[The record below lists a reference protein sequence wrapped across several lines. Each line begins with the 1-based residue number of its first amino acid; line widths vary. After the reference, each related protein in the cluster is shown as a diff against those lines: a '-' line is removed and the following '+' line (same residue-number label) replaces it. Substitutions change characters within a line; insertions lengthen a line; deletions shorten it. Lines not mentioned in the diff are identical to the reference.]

1 MKNKKRYIGLVFL
14 NSIVIT
20 SFILSTTSSAES
32 NTIHSNEK
40 YNNILGSTEFI
51 SGQLTAPS
59 SQRLED
65 IIFQYIDEHK
75 DKYNLGVKSA
85 KESFTVQKEEK
96 DDLGT
101 TMVRLQQVYNGI
113 PVHGSTQVAHI
124 NDKGILT
131 VLSGTV
137 VPELDKKLLELNKK
151 ISSEESI
158 VIAEKDL
165 NFKPQYEQKPTSK
178 LVIYNTEN
186 ETKYA
191 YAVQLNFLHPKA
203 GNYLY
208 FIDVAT
214 GEILS
219 KLNSIDE
226 MTSQQDT
233 AIIGMGKGVLED
245 YKYLNISSSSSSYSN
260 FKLQD
265 ITRGKGIFTYDAKNQ
280 WIYPNVVWSGSN
292 RVLDSK
298 YDASAV
304 DAHYYSGI
312 VYDFYKGYFNR
323 KSFDNK
329 EGAIHSIVH
338 YGQNYNNALWNG
350 SQLVYGDGDGK
361 HAISYSGAIDVVG
374 HEFTHAVTQNSSGLI
389 YQNESGALNE
399 SISDLFGTL
408 VEFYQYKN
416 PDYEIGEDVYTPDIP
431 NDAMR
436 SMSDPKKYNQPDHYS
451 NRYIGTKDK
460 GGVHINSGIINKSMY
475 LLAEGG
481 THYGI
486 SVPGISLYK
495 VGQIYYRANSVYFT
509 QSTTFSQAKVALVQA
524 AVDLYGQN
532 SAEVDAVQKSFN
544 AVGIY

>member
-1 MKNKKRYIGLVFL
+1 MKKKKCYVGLVFFIG
-14 NSIVIT
+14 SAFTSVILPI
-20 SFILSTTSSAES
+20 SSSAES
-32 NTIHSNEK
+32 NTIPSNEK
-40 YNNILGSTEFI
+40 YNSTLGSTEFI

-59 SQRLED
+59 SQKVED
-65 IIFQYIDEHK
+65 IIFQYVDEHK

-96 DDLGT
+96 DDFGT
-101 TMVRLQQVYNGI
+101 TVVRLQQVYNGI

-137 VPELDKKLLELNKK
+137 VPELDKNLPELNKK
-151 ISSEESI
+151 KSPEEAI

-178 LVIYNTEN
+178 LVIYTNGN

-191 YAVQLNFLHPKA
+191 YAVQLNFLYPHP
-203 GNYLY
+203 GNYFY
-208 FIDVAT
+208 FIEVAT
-214 GEILS
+214 GQILS
-219 KLNSIDE
+219 KYNSIDE
-226 MTSQQDT
+226 MTSQQGT
-233 AIIGMGKGVLED
+233 AITGIGKGVLED
-245 YKYLNISSSSSSYSN
+245 YKYINMYSSDHSN

-265 ITRGKGIFTYDAKNQ
+265 TIRGKGIFTYDAKNQ
-280 WIYPNVVWSGSN
+280 WVFPNEVWSGLN

-298 YDASAV
+298 YDAPAV

-323 KSFDNK
+323 NSFDDK
-329 EGAIHSIVH
+329 GGSIHSIVH
-338 YGQNYNNALWNG
+338 YGSNYNNALWSG
-350 SQLVYGDGDGK
+350 SKLVYGDGDGR

-374 HEFTHAVTQNSSGLI
+374 HEFTHAVTQYSSGLI

-408 VEFYQYKN
+408 VEFYQYKS

-451 NRYIGTKDK
+451 NRYTGTADN
-460 GGVHINSGIINKSMY
+460 GGVHINSGIINKSMH

-481 THYGI
+481 THGGI
-486 SVPGISLYK
+486 TVPGISLFK

-509 QSTTFSQAKVALVQA
+509 RSTTFSQAKIALVQA
-524 AVDLYGQN
+524 AADLFGQN
-532 SAEVDAVQKSFN
+532 STEVDAVQKSFN